1 MAKKMITNTL
11 QVTKKGK
18 LNLLIEHLLEA
29 EKQGFEDFEIQI
41 LPDWYSEEPEGKNNE
56 LIRIDFI

>member
-41 LPDWYSEEPEGKNNE
+41 LPDWYSKEPEGKNNE
-56 LIRIDFI
+56 LMRIDFI